1 MPLSADDLIRRARQY
16 AWAGRSARMLAACQT
31 CVDAYGQQAGVLM
44 ALGQLFL
51 EFGYLDNGRLCFERL
66 IRRQPA
72 HLGARLSLA
81 GLALQSGD
89 PAGAVKAYLALLS
102 EYPEHPTIR
111 RNALLALQY
120 DPAAAEAW
128 RLQQARDWGAWAM
141 QRVGPPRLR
150 PVRVPLAGRP
160 LRVGYLSAD
169 FCQHTVGLFIKPV
182 LEAHDPVAV
191 EVFAYHA
198 GEHEDEVTQAIRAVS
213 VWRAVGGLEDA
224 ALAAL
229 IRQDAIDVLVD
240 LSGHTR
246 GSRLAVMAY
255 RPAPIQVSWLG
266 YFATTGLPV
275 VDAVLLD
282 EWHAPP
288 GTEAAFVEP
297 IVRLPR
303 GRFCYQ
309 PIPDAPEVSPEL
321 PSRLTGRVTFASF
334 NNTAKLNAAVIGVW
348 ARVLRSVPDARL
360 VLKWRTW
367 VDGPLC
373 RRLQDAFAREGVA
386 PERVELRPAS
396 FHQAMLGEYA
406 EVDVALDPFPFT
418 GGLTSCEALWMG
430 VPVVTWPQSSV
441 VSRQT
446 FALLSVLDLSAW
458 AASDADAYVATAVRL
473 AREVAEREQLRATL
487 RARMQASPLMQVPE
501 FTRSLEATLRGLFA
515 ELPDEAGPF
524 VPSR

>member
-1 MPLSADDLIRRARQY
+1 MSASDLIRRARQY
-16 AWAGRSARMLAACQT
+16 AWAGRSARMLATCQT
-31 CVDAYGQQAGVLM
+31 CVDAYGQDAGVLM

-66 IRRQPA
+66 LRRQPG
-72 HLGARLSLA
+72 HLAARLNLA
-81 GLALQSGD
+81 ALALQSAE
-89 PAGAVKAYLALLS
+89 PARAGQAYLALLS

-120 DPAAAEAW
+120 DPAASEPW
-128 RLQQARDWGAWAM
+128 RLRQAREWGVWAL
-141 QRVGPPRLR
+141 QRVGSVPPR
-150 PVRVPLAGRP
+150 PVRVPLNGRP

-169 FCQHTVGLFIKPV
+169 FCQHTVGLFARAV
-182 LEAHDPVAV
+182 LEAHDPTAV

-198 GEHEDEVTQAIRAVS
+198 GEHDDGVTQAIRMVT
-213 VWRAVGGLEDA
+213 VWRAVAGLEDA

-288 GTEAAFVEP
+288 GAEAAFVER

-309 PIPDAPEVSPEL
+309 PIPDAPAVSAGVPC
-321 PSRLTGRVTFASF
+321 RQTGQVTFGSF
-334 NNTAKLNAAVIGVW
+334 NNTAKLNAEVIGVW

-360 VLKWRTW
+360 VLKWRTL
-367 VDGPLC
+367 VDRPLC
-373 RRLQDAFAREGVA
+373 RRLQDAFAREGIA

-396 FHQAMLGEYA
+396 FHQAMLAEYA

-446 FALLSVLDLSAW
+446 FAILSVLGLSAW
-458 AASDADAYVATAVRL
+458 AASDADTYVATAVRL
-473 AREVAEREQLRATL
+473 AQDVAEREQLRSTL
-487 RARMQASPLMQVPE
+487 RSRMLASPLMQVPD
-501 FTRSLEATLRGLFA
+501 FTRALEATLRRLFA
-515 ELPDEAGPF
+515 DTPDEPGAF
-524 VPSR
+524 VSDR